1 MKNILITGASGGIG
15 SAIARK
21 FASLGYRLLLIYNKN
36 KSAIESLGGELS
48 AITELAIYQCDL
60 TNEQSVKAM
69 VADIIA
75 RFKRIDC
82 LVNCAGV
89 AQIKQIQDVSEQDFD
104 YVFNNNVKTA
114 FFVLKYVVPHM
125 VSEKSGK
132 IVNIS
137 SMWGKV
143 GASTESIYSASK
155 GAINSLTLS
164 LAKELG
170 PSNICVNAICPGLI
184 DTKMNKDLSKTDKKE
199 IVDATP
205 LGRIGKP
212 IDVANAVEFLL
223 SEEANFVTGQIL
235 TIDGGLTL

>member
-15 SAIARK
+15 SEIARK
-21 FASLGYRLLLIYNKN
+21 FASLGYRLLLVYNKN
-36 KSAIESLGGELS
+36 KKAIDSLASELE

-60 TNEQSVKAM
+60 TNEQAVKNM
-69 VADIIA
+69 VADIIL

-89 AQIKQIQDVSEQDFD
+89 AQIKQIQDVTEQDFD
-104 YVFNNNVKTA
+104 FVFNNNVKSA
-114 FFVLKYVVPHM
+114 VFVLKYAVPHM

-170 PSNICVNAICPGLI
+170 PSNITVNAICPGLI
-184 DTKMNKDLSKTDKKE
+184 DTKMNKNLSKADKKD
-199 IVDATP
+199 IADSTP
-205 LGRIGKP
+205 LNRIGKP

-223 SEEANFVTGQIL
+223 SDQANFITGQII
-235 TIDGGLTL
+235 TVDGGLTL

>member
-15 SAIARK
+15 SEIARK
-21 FASLGYRLLLIYNKN
+21 FAALGYRVLMVYNKN
-36 KSAIESLGGELS
+36 KLAIDKLSDELS
-48 AITELAIYQCDL
+48 SITEVAVYGCDL
-60 TNEQSVKAM
+60 TQEKAVKTM
-69 VADIIA
+69 IDDIIK

-89 AQIKQIQDVSEQDFD
+89 AQIKQIQDVTEKDFD
-104 YVFNNNVKTA
+104 FVFNNNVKSA
-114 FFVLKYVVPHM
+114 FFVLKHVVPHM
-125 VSEKSGK
+125 VSEKAGG

-143 GASTESIYSASK
+143 GASMESIYSASK

-170 PSNICVNAICPGLI
+170 PSNITVNAICPGLI
-184 DTKMNKDLSKTDKKE
+184 DTKMNANLSKADKKE
-199 IVDATP
+199 IVAATP
-205 LGRIGKP
+205 LNRIGTP
-212 IDVANAVEFLL
+212 QDVANAVEYLL
-223 SEEANFVTGQIL
+223 SAEASFVTGQII